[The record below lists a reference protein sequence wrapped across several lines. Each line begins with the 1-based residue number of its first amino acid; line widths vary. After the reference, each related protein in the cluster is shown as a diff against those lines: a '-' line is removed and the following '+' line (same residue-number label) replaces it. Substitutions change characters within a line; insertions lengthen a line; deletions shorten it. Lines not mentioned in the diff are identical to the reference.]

1 MPAFDPFAL
10 ALAALAV
17 DAVVGDPPALYRRV
31 PHPVAVLGK
40 WIAVLEGRLNDAAAS
55 DGQRLVRG
63 GAAAFLV
70 ILTAAAGGALLHAFA
85 SVMPGGSLIEAIAAS
100 VLVAYRGL
108 RDHVREVARGLEI
121 GIAEARAAVAHIVGR
136 DPASLDHAAVAR
148 AAIESTAENF
158 ADGVVAPLFWYVL
171 LGLPG
176 LLGYKAI
183 NTLDSMIGHRDPR
196 HLRFGRIAARVDDAA
211 NWIPARL
218 AAVLL
223 AGGALVV
230 PGARAGTAVRAAV
243 RDAGCHRSV
252 NAGWPE
258 AAMAGA
264 LGFALA
270 GPRRYGGRTVDD
282 AWMGDGRRD
291 LGAEDVRAALRL
303 YAAATALLAALL
315 AGGLGHV
322 LDGGVSTRQSGSKL
336 DAFLGLHAGPEM
348 VLDHRHLGDRVGD
361 PDQLG
366 LGVAPGHHD
375 VQRRRLGGEEC
386 ADLV

>member
-1 MPAFDPFAL
+1 MLAFDPFAL

-40 WIAVLEGRLNDAAAS
+40 GIAVLEARLNDPAAS
-55 DGQRLVRG
+55 DAARLVRG
-63 GAAAFLV
+63 GAVALLATL
-70 ILTAAAGGALLHAFA
+70 AAAGAGALVHALA
-85 SVMPGGSLIEAIAAS
+85 SAMPAGGLVEAVAAS
-100 VLVAYRGL
+100 ILLAFRGL
-108 RDHVREVARGLEI
+108 RDHVREVARSLKA

-136 DPASLDHAAVAR
+136 DPASLDGPAVAR

-171 LGLPG
+171 LGFPG

-183 NTLDSMIGHRDPR
+183 NTLDSMLGHRDPR
-196 HLRFGRIAARVDDAA
+196 YRWFGRVAARVDDAA

-223 AGGALVV
+223 AGAALVL
-230 PGARAGTAVRAAV
+230 PGARAGAAVRAAF
-243 RDAGCHRSV
+243 RDAGRHRSV

-264 LGFALA
+264 LGIAIA
-270 GPRRYGGRTVDD
+270 GPRRYGGRTVED

-291 LGAEDVRAALRL
+291 LGAEDVHAALRL
-303 YAAATALLAALL
+303 YAGATALLAALL
-315 AGGLGHV
+315 A
-322 LDGGVSTRQSGSKL
+322 
-336 DAFLGLHAGPEM
+336 AGWAA
-348 VLDHRHLGDRVGD
+348 G
-361 PDQLG
+361 
-366 LGVAPGHHD
+366 
-375 VQRRRLGGEEC
+375 
-386 ADLV
+386 